1 MTPRRSRKTPKP
13 LEGPAETLLSV
24 ELSREEWWLV
34 LFACIGSPDRNE
46 FDDQMLARIGDQ
58 IRYQLRPVSV
68 NQESKSEA
76 LLLTR
81 SQESSELSQNEI
93 GHEFKA

>member
-1 MTPRRSRKTPKP
+1 MTPRRSRKTPNP
-13 LEGPAETLLSV
+13 WEGPAETLLSV

-46 FDDQMLARIGDQ
+46 FDDQMLERIGDQ
-58 IRYQLRPVSV
+58 IRYRLRPVLV
-68 NQESKSEA
+68 NQERKYET

-81 SQESSELSQNEI
+81 SQTSSELSENEI
-93 GHEFKA
+93 DHEFRA

>member
-34 LFACIGSPDRNE
+34 LFACVGSPDRNE
-46 FDDQMLARIGDQ
+46 FDDQMLERIGDQ

-68 NQESKSEA
+68 IQVSKSENT
-76 LLLTR
+76 LLTR
-81 SQESSELSQNEI
+81 SQDSSELSQNEI
-93 GHEFKA
+93 GRGFRT

>member
-34 LFACIGSPDRNE
+34 LFSCVGSPNGNE
-46 FDDQMLARIGDQ
+46 FDDQILERIGDQ
-58 IRYQLRPVSV
+58 IRYQLRPAPFIR
-68 NQESKSEA
+68 KK
-76 LLLTR
+76 
-81 SQESSELSQNEI
+81 LS
-93 GHEFKA
+93 A